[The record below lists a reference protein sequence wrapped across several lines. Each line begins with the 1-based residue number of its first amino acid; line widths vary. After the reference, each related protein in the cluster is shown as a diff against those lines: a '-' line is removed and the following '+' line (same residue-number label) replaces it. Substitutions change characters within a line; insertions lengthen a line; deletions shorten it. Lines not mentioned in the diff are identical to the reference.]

1 MVVCRFRASVLIALL
16 VVCISAYGQHSDV
29 LSRNITLSTQKVR
42 LDTLLQTITRQT
54 GIRFSYNSKRLNT
67 AYKLTLIKRQLTV
80 REALEQLKNKTNVL
94 YALIE
99 THIILNIDKSTI
111 QKSPPAKPL
120 ARLTQPTSLKPISP
134 EKVEEQKEVKLPAP
148 SDTTYLTSSKLL
160 LPEIATILKGSA
172 SSQTDNA
179 VPFSTDSSSLQVA
192 TTKTGQRDSA
202 KHRVTPVTKS
212 WSPQKK
218 SGYFIDLGVNMEET
232 LFLGATLRTG
242 TNSFFGTISLK
253 SNGQS
258 ALVLYGL
265 SGALRSGT
273 RSRVLINTYFG
284 KYSKSIFATTV
295 SVDTVKTNHKIV
307 VSGIWFG
314 INTGIEWNLNSSG
327 TWKLFAG
334 LSFNALE
341 SKYKVDGQSKGLTG
355 MPGSNPE
362 RKYAAFYPFYTLS
375 NTYTDT
381 SFESLKTWIGLHVGL
396 YRTIFSR

>member
-1 MVVCRFRASVLIALL
+1 M
-16 VVCISAYGQHSDV
+16 VCISAYGQHSDV

>member
-1 MVVCRFRASVLIALL
+1 M
-16 VVCISAYGQHSDV
+16 VCISAYGQHSDV

-160 LPEIATILKGSA
+160 LPEIATILKDSA

>member
-67 AYKLTLIKRQLTV
+67 AHKLTLIKRQLTV

-160 LPEIATILKGSA
+160 LPEIATILKDSA

>member
-1 MVVCRFRASVLIALL
+1 
-16 VVCISAYGQHSDV
+16 
-29 LSRNITLSTQKVR
+29 
-42 LDTLLQTITRQT
+42 
-54 GIRFSYNSKRLNT
+54 
-67 AYKLTLIKRQLTV
+67 
-80 REALEQLKNKTNVL
+80 
-94 YALIE
+94 
-99 THIILNIDKSTI
+99 
-111 QKSPPAKPL
+111 
-120 ARLTQPTSLKPISP
+120 
-134 EKVEEQKEVKLPAP
+134 
-148 SDTTYLTSSKLL
+148 
-160 LPEIATILKGSA
+160 
-172 SSQTDNA
+172 
-179 VPFSTDSSSLQVA
+179 
-192 TTKTGQRDSA
+192 
-202 KHRVTPVTKS
+202 
-212 WSPQKK
+212 
-218 SGYFIDLGVNMEET
+218 MEET

>member
-1 MVVCRFRASVLIALL
+1 M
-16 VVCISAYGQHSDV
+16 VCISAYGQHSDV

-160 LPEIATILKGSA
+160 LPEIATILKDSA

-179 VPFSTDSSSLQVA
+179 VPFSTDSSSLQAA

-202 KHRVTPVTKS
+202 KHRVTPVKKS

-265 SGALRSGT
+265 SGTLRSGT

>member
-160 LPEIATILKGSA
+160 LPEIATILKDSA

>member
-160 LPEIATILKGSA
+160 LPEIATILKDSA

-265 SGALRSGT
+265 SGAL
-273 RSRVLINTYFG
+273 
-284 KYSKSIFATTV
+284 
-295 SVDTVKTNHKIV
+295 
-307 VSGIWFG
+307 
-314 INTGIEWNLNSSG
+314 
-327 TWKLFAG
+327 
-334 LSFNALE
+334 
-341 SKYKVDGQSKGLTG
+341 
-355 MPGSNPE
+355 
-362 RKYAAFYPFYTLS
+362 
-375 NTYTDT
+375 
-381 SFESLKTWIGLHVGL
+381 
-396 YRTIFSR
+396 